1 MAKITD
7 AQLDDLIVGLQEYKD
22 KGVVDPWVFEDGTT
36 VEPLEVLRELQEFRK
51 KYGIEGVTRPS

>member
-36 VEPLEVLRELQEFRK
+36 VEPLEVLRELQSFRK
-51 KYGIEGVTRPS
+51 KYGIEGITRPQ